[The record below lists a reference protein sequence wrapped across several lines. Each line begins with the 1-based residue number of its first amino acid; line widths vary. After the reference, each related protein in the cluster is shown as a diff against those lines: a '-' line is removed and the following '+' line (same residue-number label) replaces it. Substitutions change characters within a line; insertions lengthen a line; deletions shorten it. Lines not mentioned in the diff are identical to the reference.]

1 MCCGMLVIFCEPFK
15 IGAMIANPSNLRI
28 ALPLERIAEFCRRWA
43 IRRLEIFGSA
53 LRDDFGP
60 DSDVDLVATYA
71 PEAHWSLLDR
81 VRMKQELESM
91 LGREVDLLN
100 RRALEKTRPNGRSAA
115 ILAEAELLYAES

>member
-1 MCCGMLVIFCEPFK
+1 
-15 IGAMIANPSNLRI
+15 MIASPRSLRV

-43 IRRLEIFGSA
+43 IRRLEVFGSA
-53 LRDDFGP
+53 LRDDFRP

-81 VRMKQELESM
+81 VRMKQELEGM

-100 RRALEKTRPNGRSAA
+100 RRALEKSSKNGRTAA
-115 ILAEAELLYAES
+115 ILAQAELLYAES